1 MVWETCTPA
10 TPPVVRALVGI
21 PTVTALRAT
30 PGVAEDVVALL
41 DYNGSTPGSQG
52 VFQWDPVAAPD
63 DGVTRFNAGA
73 ANVAGWRRVYDGP
86 IDVKWAGAVGNG
98 IVDDTVAIQRAIA
111 AADTLGGGLF
121 FSKTAASYLIT
132 DALVLANPIHIT
144 SDRAKI
150 TQSGVAKNGF
160 HVTAANVIIEDLYLY
175 NSRGGLDWI
184 DGVATNAVGI
194 NLIGADNAIVQNC
207 KIENWGCVGIRV
219 GFTSKGGL
227 LTGNEIIGIGV
238 AGGLF
243 VGANTNSGIYANLTG
258 DVAADSGIRIENN
271 RIRQLAQGIVTGT
284 DQANIIISGNQITE
298 IIGQHG
304 IYAGNAVTMTIQGNS
319 IRNTGLTGIKV
330 AFSPDNIV
338 QAKAIA
344 IVGNVTDT
352 TGSAGIDIGDNPL
365 NGQRMKGIAV
375 TGNSVSNTSADGIY
389 VNACDDFVVADN
401 IVHTTAEFGIR
412 LAVLAQNGIVSGNM
426 VIESVKSGLYA
437 VLNAAG
443 QRVIVENNYFR
454 SCAGAVGTVVERSSV
469 VLGGAGFTFRHNRVD
484 YAGAIPGTY
493 ANTLVVDAA
502 ATVDEYENYLVVGA
516 KVPSIDPGATFN
528 TAGENFQKSFN
539 GRTNVGITTLLPRTD
554 AITQVWTAGATAVTV
569 QFDTASAVKGD
580 RFRIIKDYTTGGT
593 LTINL
598 VSGSRTFTSDT
609 RGAAE
614 VTYNGTAW
622 IMTSFS
628 SPMNAP
634 ALFNSRSDVGVITLD
649 LRAGDAIEQV
659 WTAAA
664 SAVTVQFA
672 TSSAVAGD
680 KFRIVKDYTSGG
692 ALTINLVSGA
702 RTFLAG
708 ERGAMSVVFNGTVW
722 IADDYTN
729 LNQPNSIGNGPLEF
743 IAAAT
748 GPGIKQ
754 DTAASDVAPLDLVIT
769 PQAPFATA
777 TGTNRNPTNVIAA
790 LAVPTNGGATEG
802 QLRATRGGNFV
813 GAIGPYPAAA
823 TVYGCLWLGYNIA
836 ANSGAGSAVFS
847 DGTANTYL
855 NVPAG
860 SGSRVGFTVSGADL
874 FVCDASVAACTPST
888 FNWIQAASPTIQQA
902 QRTGDNPA
910 ANMTLTAQAASA
922 AATGANENGGNVILT
937 GGTRDGVGNQ
947 GGIQLRVG
955 GGTVVVDI
963 GASGTTSQLA
973 FFAGTRRAKQTITGA
988 LSTVI
993 DPAAKAVLTSII
1005 AALSDAAGYSLVT
1018 DSTT

>member
-1 MVWETCTPA
+1 MAWARGARRRSRARDQGAQVMVWETCTPA
-10 TPPVVRALVGI
+10 TPPVVRALIGV
-21 PTVTALRAT
+21 PNVTALRAL
-30 PGVAEDVVALL
+30 PGTFGDVVALL
-41 DYNGSTPGSQG
+41 DYNGDTPGSQG
-52 VFQWDPVAAPD
+52 LFQWDPAAAPD
-63 DGVTRFNAGA
+63 DGVLRFNAGA
-73 ANVAGWRRVYDGP
+73 GNSAGWQRIVDGP
-86 IDVKWAGAVGNG
+86 IDVMWGGAVGDG
-98 IVDDTVAIQRAIA
+98 VVDDTVAIQRAIN
-111 AADTLGGGLF
+111 AADAVGGGLY

-132 DALVLANPIHIT
+132 DELVLANPIHVT
-144 SDRAKI
+144 SNRAKI

-160 HVTAANVIIEDLYLY
+160 HVTAANVVIENLYLY

-194 NLIGADNAIVQNC
+194 NLVGADNAIIQNC

-258 DVAADSGIRIENN
+258 DIAADSGIRIEGN
-271 RIRQLAQGIVTGT
+271 RLRQLAQGIVTGT
-284 DQANIIISGNQITE
+284 DQANILIANNQITE

-304 IYAGNAVTMTIQGNS
+304 IYAGNAVTMTIAANT
-319 IRNTGLTGIKV
+319 IRNCGLTGIKV
-330 AFSPDNIV
+330 AFSPGNIV
-338 QAKAIA
+338 QAKAIS

-365 NGQRMKGIAV
+365 NGQRMKGIVV

-401 IVHTTAEFGIR
+401 IVHMTAEFGIR
-412 LAVLAQNGIVSGNM
+412 LAALAQNGIVSGNM

-454 SCAGAVGTVVERSSV
+454 SCAGSTGTSVERSSV

-502 ATVDEYENYLVVGA
+502 ATVDEYENYLVVGT
-516 KVPSIDPGATFN
+516 KTPSIDPGATFN

-539 GRTNVGITTLLPRTD
+539 TRTDVGVITLLPRINAT
-554 AITQVWTAGATAVTV
+554 TQVWTAGATAVTV

-580 RFRIIKDYTTGGT
+580 RFRIVKDYTTGGT
-593 LTINL
+593 LTVNL
-598 VSGSRTFTSDT
+598 VSGS
-609 RGAAE
+609 
-614 VTYNGTAW
+614 
-622 IMTSFS
+622 
-628 SPMNAP
+628 
-634 ALFNSRSDVGVITLD
+634 
-649 LRAGDAIEQV
+649 
-659 WTAAA
+659 
-664 SAVTVQFA
+664 
-672 TSSAVAGD
+672 
-680 KFRIVKDYTSGG
+680 
-692 ALTINLVSGA
+692 

-708 ERGAMSVVFNGTVW
+708 ERGAMAVVFNGTAW

-729 LNQPNSIGNGPLEF
+729 LNLPNSIGNGPLEF

-748 GPGIKQ
+748 GPGVKQ
-754 DTAASDVAPLDLVIT
+754 DAATSDVAPLDLVIT

-777 TGTNRNPTNVIAA
+777 TGANRNPTNVVAA
-790 LAVPTNGGATEG
+790 LAVPTNSGTAEG

-847 DGTANTYL
+847 DGVSNTYL

-860 SGSRVGFTVSGADL
+860 GGSRVGFTVSGADL
-874 FVCDASVAACTPST
+874 FVCDASVASCTPS
-888 FNWIQAASPTIQQA
+888 NLQWVQGASPTIIQA

-922 AATGANENGGNVILT
+922 AATGANEHGGNVILT
-937 GGTRDGVGNQ
+937 GGTRDGAGNQ
-947 GGIQLRVG
+947 GGIQLRIG
-955 GGTVVVDI
+955 GGTVVIDV
-963 GASGTTSQLA
+963 GALGTTSQLA
-973 FFAGTRRAKQTITGA
+973 FFAGTKRAKQAITGA
-988 LSTVI
+988 LSTVT
-993 DPAAKAVLTSII
+993 DAAAKAVLTSII
-1005 AALSDAAGYSLVT
+1005 GALADATGYSLVT